1 MSNEPEPC
9 QATPADDLRQQIMDS
24 RVGKNEREWWA
35 SRTIEK
41 LERELSDRDSGYMR
55 GSRAILDS
63 ALMWKDRAEKSEAQL
78 AAAIARAEHAE
89 AIIRSLCKI
98 CSTPIGATSEDSK

>member
-1 MSNEPEPC
+1 MNTPNQLSNTPRTDAVWAASFSPEAPGFHMR
-9 QATPADDLRQQIMDS
+9 DL
-24 RVGKNEREWWA
+24 A
-35 SRTIEK
+35 ST

-55 GSRAILDS
+55 GSRALLDS